1 MLVSRGLY
9 TERVLSISLVMKI
22 AIGLLWLLLG
32 GTQVACAQWR
42 LLYRSEDLAIQPDSV
57 SDISSIE
64 SRGTMSKYLIVRHYN
79 RKRELVPKSAVWGYV
94 DNENG
99 VWRSYDRELYRI
111 IYYNGGWVEYSINRM
126 VSARSFALYKA
137 VMYSRNLDSK
147 IKASWLQAMAD
158 APPGHIVR

>member
-1 MLVSRGLY
+1 
-9 TERVLSISLVMKI
+9 
-22 AIGLLWLLLG
+22 
-32 GTQVACAQWR
+32 
-42 LLYRSEDLAIQPDSV
+42 
-57 SDISSIE
+57 
-64 SRGTMSKYLIVRHYN
+64 MSKYLIVRHYN